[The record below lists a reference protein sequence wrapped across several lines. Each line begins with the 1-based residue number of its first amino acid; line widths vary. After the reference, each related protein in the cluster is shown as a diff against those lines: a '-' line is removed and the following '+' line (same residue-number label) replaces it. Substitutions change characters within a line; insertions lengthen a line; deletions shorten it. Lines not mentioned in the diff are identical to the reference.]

1 MFQLFGGL
9 VSSIIIVN
17 KSDLV
22 NIFSKNMNIDK
33 GPKLKTCLT
42 KYFFC
47 FLKILLHTL
56 QCEQARCIMPIL
68 A

>member
-33 GPKLKTCLT
+33 GPKLKTCVST
-42 KYFFC
+42 FSVF
-47 FLKILLHTL
+47 
-56 QCEQARCIMPIL
+56 
-68 A
+68 